1 MKRTLARSTPTKM
14 AAATLLAA
22 ALAGCSTGST
32 GSTDSAAEPTAT
44 TAADADAFPVTIEHA
59 LGETTIESEPTRVAT
74 LGWTDHDHAL
84 ALGVVP
90 VGATR
95 ITWGGNEGG
104 STDWFDA
111 AVEEAGVEAPVR
123 YDDADGAPIDEV
135 AELAPDLILATNS
148 GITEAE
154 YAKLSKIAP
163 VVAYPED
170 PWTTN
175 WQTSLEMVGRALGRT
190 ALADEVAAD
199 TEATIAQARADNPEL
214 DGAELI
220 YGYLAAT
227 DLSMIGMYAPAD
239 PRVSFLHDLGMVDAP
254 AVAAAI
260 RPGEFY
266 GTVSAEQASD
276 LDSDVFITWVDS
288 PENVE
293 VIAEDKLLSQIPAL
307 ADGHWYAETDMEKTM
322 ASTNPTPLSIPVIV
336 SDFVPDIVKAIEGA

>member
-1 MKRTLARSTPTKM
+1 MKRTLAAPL

-22 ALAGCSTGST
+22 ALTGCSTGST
-32 GSTDSAAEPTAT
+32 SADTAAEPTAT
-44 TAADADAFPVTIEHA
+44 TTADADAFPVTIEHA

-95 ITWGGNEGG
+95 ITWGGNEAG

-111 AVEEAGVEAPVR
+111 AVEEAGAEAPVR

-163 VVAYPED
+163 VVAYPEA

-175 WQTSLEMVGRALGRT
+175 WQTSLEMVGKALGRA
-190 ALADEVAAD
+190 ALAEEVKAD
-199 TEATIAQARADNPEL
+199 TEETIEQAKADNPEL
-214 DGAELI
+214 QGAEII

-227 DLSMIGMYAPAD
+227 DLSTIGIYAPED
-239 PRVSFLHDLGMVDAP
+239 PRVAILRDFGMVDAP
-254 AVAAAI
+254 AVADAI
-260 RPGEFY
+260 KPGEFY
-266 GTVSAEQASD
+266 GTVSAERATD
-276 LDSDVFITWVDS
+276 LDSDVLLTWVDS
-288 PENVE
+288 PKSVE
-293 VIAEDKLLSQIPAL
+293 TISQDKLLGKIPAI
-307 ADGHWYAETDMEKTM
+307 AGGHWYAETDKTNAM

-336 SDFVPDIVKAIEGA
+336 SDFLPHVVEAVAGA